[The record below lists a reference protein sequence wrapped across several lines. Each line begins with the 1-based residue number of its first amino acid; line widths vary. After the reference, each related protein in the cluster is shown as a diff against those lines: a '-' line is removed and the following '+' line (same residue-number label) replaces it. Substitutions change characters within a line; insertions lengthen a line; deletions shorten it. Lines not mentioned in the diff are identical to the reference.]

1 MFSEANMPITVLILI
16 LVIQTTAILVIAYFV
31 YRSSKRVSRT
41 LDEMSDAMASLR
53 PDVEDTVESARNSMS
68 SLQETSVHINN
79 IANEINDLFDK
90 FQETTE
96 DVFGVFEDAA
106 VRAEHHVSRVDHLFT
121 EAIDRTAESTEYV
134 TRTVYP
140 QIMELAALAK
150 GVCTTI
156 EYLKKKRRFPIA
168 SFTRR

>member
-1 MFSEANMPITVLILI
+1 METNTSITILILI
-16 LVIQTTAILVIAYFV
+16 LAIQTMAILVIAYFV
-31 YRSSKRVSRT
+31 YRSSKSVSRT
-41 LDEMSDAMASLR
+41 VDEINDAMVSIR
-53 PDVEDTVESARNSMS
+53 PDVEDTVESARNIVS
-68 SLQETSVHINN
+68 SLQETSVHIKN
-79 IANEINDLFDK
+79 ISNEIEDFFEK
-90 FQETTE
+90 FQETSE
-96 DVFGVFEDAA
+96 DVFGVAEDAA
-106 VRAEHHVSRVDHLFT
+106 VRAEHHVSRVDHLLT

-140 QIMELAALAK
+140 QIVELAALAK